1 MQSWGCLAGHC
12 GEVYEGT
19 ERWCPTCRNVAMP
32 QKSIRR
38 RGVALIVCGLFI
50 AGMMAALGWF
60 LGPMLLSAAQ
70 RVDGAGFAGSPRD
83 AMVVT
88 ALFAALG
95 LFGLVAIVAGYL
107 QLRHGRQNWRI
118 IWGMIAVLVVIGLIV
133 GAIQYGFVLNG

>member
-1 MQSWGCLAGHC
+1 
-12 GEVYEGT
+12 
-19 ERWCPTCRNVAMP
+19 MP

-38 RGVALIVCGLFI
+38 RGVVLIVCGLFI
-50 AGMMAALGWF
+50 AGMMAALGGLF
-60 LGPMLLSAAQ
+60 GPVLLSTGQ
-70 RVDGAGFAGSPRD
+70 DVDGAGFAGSPRD
-83 AMVVT
+83 AMVVM

-133 GAIQYGFVLNG
+133 GAIQYGLVLKA